1 MRTGASRNSNA
12 SSWTIAATLSPM
24 PPVRESSWTI
34 SILWHVRASVNTAAR
49 SSGARLRRSRTLAS
63 MPSWARRSATRSAT
77 WTYAPYDT
85 SARSGPVRRI
95 AVQRDVFV
103 IQDRIGIGDRGC
115 HQRACVVRR
124 ARHDDFQSG
133 GPIEPRFG
141 VLRVIRSRVPQSAPR
156 HPHDHRNAAAP
167 SVPDFG
173 GVVDQLIEPGGD
185 EVVELDLA
193 NRTL

>member
-1 MRTGASRNSNA
+1 M
-12 SSWTIAATLSPM
+12 
-24 PPVRESSWTI
+24 
-34 SILWHVRASVNTAAR
+34 
-49 SSGARLRRSRTLAS
+49 
-63 MPSWARRSATRSAT
+63 
-77 WTYAPYDT
+77 
-85 SARSGPVRRI
+85 
-95 AVQRDVFV
+95 FV

-173 GVVDQLIEPGGD
+173 GVVDELIEPGCD

-193 NRTL
+193 NRPLPGERGADADAEHGALGERRVDDAVAKFFQ